1 MPSEFC
7 TLWLF
12 ITFNLHL
19 FSLFSV
25 WLWLITQVKSMT
37 LHVSHLDKN
46 SVPRRS
52 RFSDRFKDDVSTIV
66 SVVTAEIGT
75 ILVKQHKVSSIGGRA
90 VSCYLFAVSIA
101 DKCRL
106 LTVCV
111 HPVLL
116 GVSVFSNR
124 KVLMTIRLSCQ
135 NAHN

>member
-25 WLWLITQVKSMT
+25 CLWLITQVKSMT

-46 SVPRRS
+46 SVPRRG
-52 RFSDRFKDDVSTIV
+52 RFSDRFKDDISTIV

-90 VSCYLFAVSIA
+90 VSCYLFAVSIS
-101 DKCRL
+101 DKCSL
-106 LTVCV
+106 LTV
-111 HPVLL
+111 
-116 GVSVFSNR
+116 
-124 KVLMTIRLSCQ
+124 
-135 NAHN
+135 